1 MIQRAVRLWARYSH
15 VNWALAD
22 QTMVS
27 GVNFLTGILL
37 AYIQQG
43 PLTTR
48 LIDWAEANFED

>member
-1 MIQRAVRLWARYSH
+1 MMQRAARLLARYSYI
-15 VNWALAD
+15 NWALAD
-22 QTMVS
+22 QAMVS

-37 AYIQQG
+37 AYIQPG